1 MNSRLLTLIPTCIAL
16 NVAMGRVVQELALPI
31 YLDAV
36 GTILLAALAGPWSAV
51 VAGCLSQG
59 LNALL
64 SGQMMWLAFT
74 PIQVAIALIAALAAA
89 RGGFRTVTWA
99 AVWGVACGL
108 VGGTLSSVIAY
119 VVFRGVT
126 ATGVTALGALF
137 RSTGMSLGRAVTLA
151 SITTDVAD
159 KAIAFGL
166 VAAVLLALP
175 GRILGRFPAA
185 GRAVGRPA

>member
-16 NVAMGRVVQELALPI
+16 NVAMGRVVQELGLPI

-74 PIQVAIALIAALAAA
+74 PIQVVIALVAALAAA
-89 RGGFRTVTWA
+89 RGGFRTVPWA
-99 AVWGVACGL
+99 VVWGVACGV

-126 ATGVTALGALF
+126 ATGVTALGALL
-137 RSTGMSLGRAVTLA
+137 RSTGMSLERAVTLA
-151 SITTDVAD
+151 SITTDIAD

-166 VAAVLLALP
+166 VAGVLLALP

-185 GRAVGRPA
+185 VRAVGRPA